1 MERCFMISMAWVMI
15 WPSNEVKPLGSVAR
29 SRVVSG
35 LNGIQHSVRGSRLMA
50 EPRRVERPFQYRSL
64 VFLLVIAVL
73 PFAVAAVAISGRHW
87 SPSNDQAVQLFR
99 IEQVG
104 SMNTPLLGAW
114 SRWGWNHPGP
124 WPVYLLAPLT
134 WLFGAVGALKS
145 TLVLNSASVVVAV
158 LAGWRRGGLAAASTV
173 ALLAMGIGIT
183 RGPTMMMDIWNP
195 YVGLFPLFAL
205 GVVAW
210 SVSDRDWLFLP
221 VMAAL
226 GSFCVQAHLGQLPVV
241 MAVCAA
247 AIVLSVRSRN
257 SARVLSD
264 VRIAERRPVRRPVIA
279 SSIVLVIAW
288 LPPLIEQFTGEQG
301 NLSSIAAYVLEP
313 SGQAA
318 GWEIALRVFATE
330 VNPNPAASV
339 GRFDASVSPSM
350 LVPSLMLFAAAVL
363 GFISYRVGLRSAA
376 RLCAVALVGLLAA
389 LVATSRI
396 TGMVH
401 NYLLVY
407 WWSLVPML
415 WLSILWSIQSLLARS
430 APTAARAVTSVFVL
444 VVGAGAAVL
453 SVQSFSPQLPV
464 EREGRAVHTL
474 SEAIREEIDP
484 EPSYLFDWHD
494 RGGFGAIPVGL
505 YFDLLRDGYDVVVP
519 ATRRASWRQFD
530 DEHRREDAEYVLMV
544 NNFAEDPRVPQRPGS
559 RVIATYD
566 PLSSAERALADS
578 LWASIVEQVQDDELY
593 PNALG
598 GLVMRRQVLEAGVD
612 PDILD
617 HFLELYARG
626 SGFVVHLAPGGGD
639 RR

>member
-1 MERCFMISMAWVMI
+1 
-15 WPSNEVKPLGSVAR
+15 
-29 SRVVSG
+29 
-35 LNGIQHSVRGSRLMA
+35 MA
-50 EPRRVERPFQYRSL
+50 EPRRVERPLEYRSL
-64 VFLLVIAVL
+64 VFLLVIVVL
-73 PFAVAAVAISGRHW
+73 PFAVAVVAISGRHW
-87 SPSNDQAVQLFR
+87 TPSNDQAVQLFR

-104 SMNTPLLGAW
+104 SMNIPLLGAW

-145 TLVLNSASVVVAV
+145 TLILNSASVVVAV

-210 SVSDRDWLFLP
+210 SVSDRDWVFLP
-221 VMAAL
+221 IMAAL
-226 GSFCVQAHLGQLPVV
+226 GSFCIQAHLGQLPVV
-241 MAVCAA
+241 MAVSTA
-247 AIVLSVRSRN
+247 AIVLSLRSRS
-257 SARVLSD
+257 SARAVSD
-264 VRIAERRPVRRPVIA
+264 TRIAERRPVRRPLIV

-288 LPPLIEQFTGEQG
+288 LPPLIEQFTSEQG
-301 NLSSIAAYVLEP
+301 NLSSIAEYVVEP
-313 SGQAA
+313 SAQAA
-318 GWEIALRVFATE
+318 GWDIALRVFATE
-330 VNPNPAASV
+330 VNPNPAASM

-350 LVPSLMLFAAAVL
+350 LVPSLMLFAAVML
-363 GFISYRVGLRSAA
+363 GLISYRVGLRSAA

-430 APTAARAVTSVFVL
+430 APVLARVLAAVFL
-444 VVGAGAAVL
+444 IGVGAGAATL
-453 SVQSFSPQLPV
+453 SVQSLNPQLPV
-464 EREGRAVHTL
+464 ERQGRTVHVL
-474 SEAIREEIDP
+474 GELMRDEMDP
-484 EPSYLFDWHD
+484 EASYLLDWRD
-494 RGGFGAIPVGL
+494 RGEFGAVPVGL
-505 YFDLLRDGYDVVVP
+505 YFDLLRDGFDVVVP
-519 ATRRASWRQFD
+519 TGRTGTWHQFD
-530 DEHRREDAEYVLMV
+530 DEHRGEAADYILMV
-544 NNFAEDPRVPQRPGS
+544 NNFFEDPKVQQRPGS

-578 LWASIVEQVQDDELY
+578 LWASIVEEVQDEDLY

-617 HFLELYARG
+617 RFLELHARG
-626 SGFVVHLAPGGGD
+626 SGFVVHLAPGGDD